1 MARARRVVNIPVQDT
16 AQMLDFMKRLGT
28 LDADL
33 EAESRPGLVRIVL
46 HGSSAEVHDLE
57 LKIKDFIKAK

>member
-1 MARARRVVNIPVQDT
+1 MARAKRVVNIPVQDT
-16 AQMLDFMKRLGT
+16 AQMLDFMKKLGT

-33 EAESRPGLVRIVL
+33 EAESRPGIVRIVL
-46 HGSSAEVHDLE
+46 HGSSAEVQELE

>member
-1 MARARRVVNIPVQDT
+1 MARAKRVVNIPVQDT
-16 AQMLDFMKRLGT
+16 AQMLDLMKRLRT

-46 HGSSAEVHDLE
+46 HGSGAEVQDLE

>member
-1 MARARRVVNIPVQDT
+1 MPVRDT
-16 AQMLDFMKRLGT
+16 AQMLDFMKKLGT

-46 HGSSAEVHDLE
+46 HGSGAEVQGME
-57 LKIKDFIKAK
+57 QKIRDFIKAK